1 MIDCGSPAQG
11 RSKTNYGISH
21 SKDHFSYQFPKIKKE
36 KKSLV
41 HTFPFSCTATWD
53 YIKAI
58 PSCSQFGGQQTQDSC
73 FIRHWGSGSGNSYI
87 GRIENGIFQKVFCT
101 CANHF
106 RGGSKGEYS
115 RVAAYWGW
123 VLQFCFI
130 QFSFKCNWTQ
140 AENFPSFC
148 CVQALFL
155 ALSVKL
161 KLRLVTNSLNLWLQE
176 FMCSWR
182 YTVIKK

>member
-148 CVQALFL
+148 
-155 ALSVKL
+155 
-161 KLRLVTNSLNLWLQE
+161 
-176 FMCSWR
+176 WR
-182 YTVIKK
+182 VV